1 MGTLVSSPRQDAR
14 LMTNDHQCLLPH
26 LSSMLAAIRYSLV
39 AQYSSEVAVS
49 VRDRYPCS
57 LMGQMPRGSERPLKT
72 WGEEIWLR
80 EPTVSSGNQLYPLG
94 EHL

>member
-1 MGTLVSSPRQDAR
+1 
-14 LMTNDHQCLLPH
+14 
-26 LSSMLAAIRYSLV
+26 MLAAIGNSLV
-39 AQYSSEVAVS
+39 AQYPLELAVL

-94 EHL
+94 EQLYPLGEQLYLGLL